1 MKNKKAILAVV
12 LVVAIVAAFAACSKS
27 SKDNKGSTSQIT
39 AAVTDSNGEAVTD
52 ENGVI
57 VTEKVG
63 GEVVTDKNGKA
74 VTEVVTQK
82 GGQTVTDKAGKAVT
96 QVVTEKSTASS
107 KSGDKTSTTKKSNKP
122 GSVTQTSLKLTW
134 SGKANGY
141 QIQSSTDSGSHWT
154 TIEKAY
160 KSKSYT
166 AKKLSSYTDYI
177 FRVRAYNQ
185 NSNGTSYSKWTVVSV
200 KTKANEKSK
209 RYITV
214 SVKLPSSGGSDT
226 LNIYVDG
233 KLVKSQK
240 VNFDGSTYKYKTT
253 KKYEGLVTIKAE
265 FSSKGKE
272 TAASTDKDSCY
283 LSLDDKG
290 IVIVD
295 GSDD

>member
-1 MKNKKAILAVV
+1 M
-12 LVVAIVAAFAACSKS
+12 
-27 SKDNKGSTSQIT
+27 
-39 AAVTDSNGEAVTD
+39 
-52 ENGVI
+52 
-57 VTEKVG
+57 
-63 GEVVTDKNGKA
+63 
-74 VTEVVTQK
+74 
-82 GGQTVTDKAGKAVT
+82 
-96 QVVTEKSTASS
+96 
-107 KSGDKTSTTKKSNKP
+107 
-122 GSVTQTSLKLTW
+122 
-134 SGKANGY
+134 
-141 QIQSSTDSGSHWT
+141 
-154 TIEKAY
+154 IE
-160 KSKSYT
+160 
-166 AKKLSSYTDYI
+166 I
-177 FRVRAYNQ
+177 
-185 NSNGTSYSKWTVVSV
+185 
-200 KTKANEKSK
+200 EKSK

-272 TAASTDKDSCY
+272 TAVSTDKDSCY

>member
-1 MKNKKAILAVV
+1 M
-12 LVVAIVAAFAACSKS
+12 
-27 SKDNKGSTSQIT
+27 G
-39 AAVTDSNGEAVTD
+39 
-52 ENGVI
+52 
-57 VTEKVG
+57 
-63 GEVVTDKNGKA
+63 TDKSGMA

-122 GSVTQTSLKLTW
+122 AAPSAPSSLKAGSVTQTSLKLTW

-141 QIQSSTDSGSHWT
+141 QIQSSTDRGSHWT
-154 TIEKAY
+154 TLEKTY